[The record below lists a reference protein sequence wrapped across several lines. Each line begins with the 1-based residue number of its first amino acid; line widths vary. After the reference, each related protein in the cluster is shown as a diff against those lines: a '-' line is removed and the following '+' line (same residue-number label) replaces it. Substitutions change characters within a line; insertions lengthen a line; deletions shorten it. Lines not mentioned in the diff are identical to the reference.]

1 MEIKYRTDQGRNKM
15 IITGIEGFSEESF
28 ETKMLEKNRIPML
41 LPFSHACI
49 NESQELIYDI
59 SSRQMLK
66 KWLEMDKLS
75 GRWLEK
81 FIDALSGLEHALE
94 DYLLD
99 ISQVVF
105 RLDLI
110 YFDISRED
118 FYFCLCP
125 GYKGN
130 VQEEIKEIFN
140 QFLPMAD
147 MEDEKTVRAVYS
159 LNKIVNRDNFSISD
173 LVQELNKKEEEPVFE
188 EDYGEPFE
196 PVLVGED
203 YDSPWDAEQ
212 PGLLARLRRYIREN
226 NVFQILEDLD
236 EGRFKEK
243 LNEPRPEDKLI
254 EQKPFRVTK
263 APEIKEL
270 GDIEID
276 DLLGGETMLIKD
288 WEITGGYLE
297 GTGSQSGKVIVL
309 DKMPFSI
316 GKAKDKSD
324 ETLNCPTV
332 SRIHARF
339 SKDEEIYYL
348 EDMNSRNG
356 TRLNGKAL
364 APFSP
369 AELKNGDRIS
379 FADQDFYYR
388 QG

>member
-1 MEIKYRTDQGRNKM
+1 MEIRYRTDQGRNKM
-15 IITGIEGFSEESF
+15 ILTGIEGFSEESF
-28 ETKMLEKNRIPML
+28 ETRMLDKNSIPML
-41 LPFSHACI
+41 LPFSHASI

-66 KWLEMDKLS
+66 KWLEIEKLN
-75 GRWLEK
+75 GKWLEK
-81 FIDALSGLEHALE
+81 FVESIAGLERTLE
-94 DYLLD
+94 GYLLD
-99 ISQVVF
+99 ISQIVF

-110 YFDISRED
+110 YIDNSRED
-118 FYFCLCP
+118 FYFCFCP
-125 GYKGN
+125 GYQGN
-130 VQEEIKEIFN
+130 MHEEIKEVFN

-147 MEDEKTVRAVYS
+147 MEDEKTVRTVYS
-159 LNKIVNRDNFSISD
+159 LNKIANRENFSISD
-173 LVQELNKKEEEPVFE
+173 LAEELNKKEEPIFE

-196 PVLVGED
+196 PVIVGDD
-203 YDSPWDAEQ
+203 YESPWEAEQ
-212 PGLLARLRRYIREN
+212 PGLLARLRRYVKEN

-254 EQKPFRVTK
+254 EQKPFKIMK

-270 GDIEID
+270 GDIEIE

-288 WEITGGYLE
+288 WENSGGYLE
-297 GTGSQSGKVIVL
+297 GTGNQSGKVIVL

-316 GKAKDKSD
+316 GKSKDKTD

-339 SKDEEIYYL
+339 NKSDEIYYL